1 MFYII
6 CTALKWY
13 IFAHAIDVEIVYLE
27 GRQRKSVLGK
37 DIWSLKGLSRMS
49 LNIPVLHCHLSQ
61 QPHFVLLQLAPK
73 VSLSEGSNSL
83 FKTRGFF
90 QKGSLWKHYCMH
102 VLLSSNLFWIMD
114 KGIAKAFHMV
124 WQNLKEMG
132 KVFMEWWIK
141 MQKIGSKTTTIYC
154 VATKIMLGA

>member
-37 DIWSLKGLSRMS
+37 DIWSLRD
-49 LNIPVLHCHLSQ
+49 C
-61 QPHFVLLQLAPK
+61 LACPWI
-73 VSLSEGSNSL
+73 SL
-83 FKTRGFF
+83 FCTVISHNSHILCCYSLLRRFRWVRGATPCSKPGAFF
-90 QKGSLWKHYCMH
+90 KRGAFESTTACMCCFL
-102 VLLSSNLFWIMD
+102 VIFFWIMD